1 LGQHIADIMNS
12 AGIPYC
18 TGGVMANTATWC
30 KSLTDWTKT
39 VRGWISRGS
48 AKDVLHVDIF
58 FDYHCVYGAQHLA
71 DTLQKQIIRIVR
83 GQLDFLKLLASN
95 IQSQHAGISFWGGF
109 VTENGRFNV
118 KRNLLL
124 PITESLRVLSVSRSI
139 SIRNSVERAEQL
151 MAKGNIPPEIIL
163 LAEDLQ
169 FCIKLV
175 LRQQIND
182 ISKGL
187 APTTLIDLGALS
199 SREKKTLK
207 SVQGRV
213 KHLEQ
218 LLFDC
223 LFG

>member
-1 LGQHIADIMNS
+1 
-12 AGIPYC
+12 
-18 TGGVMANTATWC
+18 
-30 KSLTDWTKT
+30 
-39 VRGWISRGS
+39 
-48 AKDVLHVDIF
+48 
-58 FDYHCVYGAQHLA
+58 
-71 DTLQKQIIRIVR
+71 
-83 GQLDFLKLLASN
+83 LLASN
-95 IQSQHAGISFWGGF
+95 IQSQHAGITFWGGF

-139 SIRNSVERAEQL
+139 STRNSVERAEQL

-169 FCIKLV
+169 FCIMLV
-175 LRQQIND
+175 LRQQIAD
-182 ISKGL
+182 IGKGL